1 MSESSKRGNDCGDTH
16 KNDLVFPSTVQ
27 SKRAHLRFNTKELA
41 LISVL
46 TSLWIVSQLYL
57 SPVIFQITRQHG
69 VIQRV
74 MGWFLMLT
82 LASLTGKFGRV
93 TAMATIASLA
103 TRIIRV
109 GSPYSWFVGLGYA
122 LGGLTF
128 DLLYFFPPAKNLKW
142 GTKRMYLL
150 VISLV
155 SGTIALIP
163 YILFKFSVLGFY
175 GFLVWIPL
183 YAYTAIKN
191 VALNVLGTSIGISA
205 LPQIEVW
212 ASKIRENHRQIDG
225 QQGNR
230 KRQQERAK
238 NVLEK

>member
-1 MSESSKRGNDCGDTH
+1 MDETNMDKDSGGDTY

-27 SKRAHLRFNTKELA
+27 NKRAHLRFNTKELA

-69 VIQRV
+69 VTQRV

-82 LASLTGKFGRV
+82 LARLTGKFGRV
-93 TAMATIASLA
+93 TAMAAIASLA
-103 TRIIRV
+103 TRIIRL
-109 GSPYSWFVGLGYA
+109 GAPYSWFVGLGYA

-128 DLLYFFPPAKNLKW
+128 DLLYFFPITKNLKW
-142 GTKRMYLL
+142 GTKRTYLL
-150 VISLV
+150 AISLV

-163 YILFKFSVLGFY
+163 YILFKFSVLEFY
-175 GFLVWIPL
+175 GFLVWISL

-212 ASKIRENHRQIDG
+212 ASKIRE
-225 QQGNR
+225 
-230 KRQQERAK
+230 KPSTK
-238 NVLEK
+238 